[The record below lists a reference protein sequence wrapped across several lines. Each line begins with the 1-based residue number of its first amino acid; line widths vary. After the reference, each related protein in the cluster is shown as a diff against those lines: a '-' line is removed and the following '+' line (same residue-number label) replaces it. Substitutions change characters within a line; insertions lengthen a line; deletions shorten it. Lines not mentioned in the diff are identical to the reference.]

1 MKVQV
6 KSQVLDIISKELQ
19 PIKGGF
25 LVVGRDVS
33 VTPAFTA
40 VRYYWHG
47 WQSWSLTAWLDA
59 TRRLPPSKP
68 AMLHPMQTD
77 PQHAHE
83 ETPGGAWVG
92 AIEAPDGRVLLLGAL
107 NLDARVSLKNNALK
121 GTYESRYND
130 EWFVAFGPE
139 HVVFESY
146 AALLAERF
154 GKGRVERPPRVWCS
168 WYSFYTEISE
178 TRLLNVLD
186 SLGDLPF
193 DVFQVDDGWQQK
205 IGDWQPNHKF
215 PSGMDALAE
224 RIRATGRQA
233 GLWLAPL
240 LVVPSSRTYRKN
252 PHWLLRDEHNRPV
265 SAGYNWNEPLYALDT
280 THPEVLD
287 WLDEL
292 MQQVRNWG
300 YDYVKL
306 DFLYAGALPGKRRR
320 DMPREK
326 AYREGLKVIRKAL
339 GDAYFLTCGAPILP
353 SLGLCDGMRVGPD
366 VANYWDSERDNR
378 LLTNFTTPG
387 VRNAIRT
394 SLNRLWL
401 SPVVHTDPD
410 VLYFRTNNASLTA
423 EHKRLLQDLGRI
435 SGFKA
440 TSDLPEWLSDE
451 ERRDLRSLLES
462 QDEVKRTGRYTFSIN
477 GREVDF
483 SPAMDVPH
491 PAGAAN
497 PAWYFVRWGA
507 DQPWVLNLVNNIEKA
522 KVQKALEK
530 P

>member
-25 LVVGRDVS
+25 LVVGRDVN
-33 VTPAFTA
+33 VTPTFTA
-40 VRYYWHG
+40 ARYYWHG
-47 WQSWSLTAWLDA
+47 WQSWSLTAWVDS

-68 AMLHPMQTD
+68 ALLHPMQTD

-146 AALLAERF
+146 AELLAERF
-154 GKGRVERPPRVWCS
+154 GKNRVERPPRVWCS

-178 TRLLNVLD
+178 TRLLDVLD

-205 IGDWQPNHKF
+205 IGDWQPNNKF

-224 RIRATGRQA
+224 RIRATGRRA

-292 MQQVRNWG
+292 MQQVRDW
-300 YDYVKL
+300 
-306 DFLYAGALPGKRRR
+306 
-320 DMPREK
+320 
-326 AYREGLKVIRKAL
+326 
-339 GDAYFLTCGAPILP
+339 
-353 SLGLCDGMRVGPD
+353 
-366 VANYWDSERDNR
+366 
-378 LLTNFTTPG
+378 
-387 VRNAIRT
+387 
-394 SLNRLWL
+394 
-401 SPVVHTDPD
+401 
-410 VLYFRTNNASLTA
+410 
-423 EHKRLLQDLGRI
+423 
-435 SGFKA
+435 
-440 TSDLPEWLSDE
+440 
-451 ERRDLRSLLES
+451 
-462 QDEVKRTGRYTFSIN
+462 
-477 GREVDF
+477 
-483 SPAMDVPH
+483 
-491 PAGAAN
+491 
-497 PAWYFVRWGA
+497 
-507 DQPWVLNLVNNIEKA
+507 
-522 KVQKALEK
+522 
-530 P
+530 